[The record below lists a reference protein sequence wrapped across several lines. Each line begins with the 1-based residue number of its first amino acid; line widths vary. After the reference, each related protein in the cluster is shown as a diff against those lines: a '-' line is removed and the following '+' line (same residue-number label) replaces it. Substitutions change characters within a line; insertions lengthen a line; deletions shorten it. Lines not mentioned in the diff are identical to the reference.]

1 MNAEYRMTL
10 PLLQSESASADAK
23 PLLDAAKAQ
32 LGFVPN
38 MYAAMAHSPGLLATY
53 FDGYDRFRKQ
63 SGFSPVEQEVIFLT
77 ISRENGCAYCVSAHS
92 MVADVMSKVPAPV
105 IEAIRNDQQIL
116 DAKLAE
122 LSRFTRVLVS
132 SRGLPGNRDVQLFLD
147 AGYSERHVL
156 EIILAISVKTL
167 SNYANH
173 LFHTPLDQAFAKH
186 AWTGQ

>member
-10 PLLQSESASADAK
+10 PLLQSENAPADAK
-23 PLLDAAKAQ
+23 PLLDAATAQ

-92 MVADVMSKVPAPV
+92 MVAEVMSKVPEAV
-105 IEAIRNDQQIL
+105 IEALRNDQQIL

-147 AGYSERHVL
+147 AGYSERQVL
-156 EIILAISVKTL
+156 EIILAIAVKTL
-167 SNYANH
+167 SNYTNH